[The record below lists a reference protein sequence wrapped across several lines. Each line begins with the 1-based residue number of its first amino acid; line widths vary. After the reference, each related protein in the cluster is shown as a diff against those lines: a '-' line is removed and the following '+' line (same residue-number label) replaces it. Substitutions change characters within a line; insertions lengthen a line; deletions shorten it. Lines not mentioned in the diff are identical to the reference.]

1 MKEDNFNENDLSL
14 DEIHRK
20 ERVSSSTTE
29 IIQYQGMKLKK
40 KLAKKCKKN
49 FFFILV
55 LIFVVLGIYYIKLK
69 QGNTFMKKTKKTQ
82 DKINNKKKLDSKEG
96 KLNKDKEGK
105 TKRIGK
111 YKIKEIKGKLEMN
124 EKDDIKKV
132 DKYFS
137 KKKKYK

>member
-29 IIQYQGMKLKK
+29 IIQYQCMKKI
-40 KLAKKCKKN
+40 AKKCKKN
-49 FFFILV
+49 FFFILA

-69 QGNTFMKKTKKTQ
+69 QGNTFMKKTKKL
-82 DKINNKKKLDSKEG
+82 KIKLITKKKLDSKEG
-96 KLNKDKEGK
+96 KLNKDKEWK

-132 DKYFS
+132 DKYLS
-137 KKKKYK
+137 KKKKL

>member
-14 DEIHRK
+14 DEIYRK

-29 IIQYQGMKLKK
+29 IIQYQCMKLKK

-49 FFFILV
+49 FFFILA

-137 KKKKYK
+137 KKKKL